1 MVCITNIYTFK
12 KLAFKLI
19 FVSFVISII
28 SCDIKKSNSPTE
40 SRFYTDSIYSNYL
53 KEYRKHNVYLPK
65 NFDIKNVYPIIYATD
80 GKDIKDKEFYKETI
94 DSLIQYQII
103 KPIILIISHSN
114 TKIADSTTITKG
126 DGSKFYL
133 SFRNFEYINDYAS
146 MTTDSLLSNRFKNHM
161 GYFSEELIPNIE
173 NEFYQNIAKE
183 DRYFYGVSN
192 GAGFGLSL
200 LNNHPNTIGTYLC
213 FSTFGGDI
221 QSNTWKD
228 NVKYPKIFLE
238 YGSNEPF
245 FLKEDAE
252 FLKLKYEELGLF
264 AEINE
269 FDGGHD
275 YEIWNKKFT
284 EIISKILAP

>member
-1 MVCITNIYTFK
+1 
-12 KLAFKLI
+12 
-19 FVSFVISII
+19 
-28 SCDIKKSNSPTE
+28 
-40 SRFYTDSIYSNYL
+40 
-53 KEYRKHNVYLPK
+53 
-65 NFDIKNVYPIIYATD
+65 D

-161 GYFSEELIPNIE
+161 GYFSEELILNIE

-221 QSNTWKD
+221 QTNIWKD
-228 NVKYPKIFLE
+228 NVKYPRLFLE
-238 YGSNEPF
+238 YGSQEPF
-245 FLKEDAE
+245 FL
-252 FLKLKYEELGLF
+252 
-264 AEINE
+264 
-269 FDGGHD
+269 
-275 YEIWNKKFT
+275 
-284 EIISKILAP
+284 